1 MPEIRE
7 EIMIFF
13 TAVLTGAV
21 LRTAYRCI
29 SCLREWIRHEPVAI
43 ELEDLF
49 YWIAASIYFFVQIYH
64 TSNGVIR
71 WYFILGVVLV
81 AVLAAFLIR
90 QAEKIHKKMYA
101 RSKKNSSKTIDKSSK
116 KR

>member
-49 YWIAASIYFFVQIYH
+49 YSGEI
-64 TSNGVIR
+64 
-71 WYFILGVVLV
+71 
-81 AVLAAFLIR
+81 
-90 QAEKIHKKMYA
+90 
-101 RSKKNSSKTIDKSSK
+101 
-116 KR
+116 